1 MIGLAIRSRV
11 RKIGAWWLLLL
22 LVRVFLPEATVLRA
36 HFHSHTEEE
45 PAFRASQQ
53 LVTKHVLTPQH
64 QHCHV
69 EQLYN
74 APFQPSVPVCVEAPT
89 RLLSFAV
96 YCPQTPVCPATHL
109 LDGACLRGPPARC
122 A

>member
-1 MIGLAIRSRV
+1 M
-11 RKIGAWWLLLL
+11 AWWLLLL

-45 PAFRASQQ
+45 PALRVPQQ
-53 LVTKHVLTPQH
+53 AVTKHVLTPKH

-69 EQLYN
+69 EQLYD
-74 APFQPSVPVCVEAPT
+74 APFQPPVPVCVEAPV
-89 RLLSFAV
+89 RLLFFAV
-96 YCPQTPVCPATHL
+96 YRPQAPVCPATHL